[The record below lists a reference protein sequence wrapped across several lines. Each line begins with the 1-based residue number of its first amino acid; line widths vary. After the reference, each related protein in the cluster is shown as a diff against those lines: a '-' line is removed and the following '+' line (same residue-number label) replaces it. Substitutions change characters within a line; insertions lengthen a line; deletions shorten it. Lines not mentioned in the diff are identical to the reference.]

1 MWNSIITEAIK
12 NKQLIEV
19 AYTQEIRLVEPLVLG
34 YKNAKLELLAWQ
46 LKNSSESVLTNDW
59 RTFEVRKITNI
70 AVTTQTFLGA
80 RATKSYA
87 HPGWAQIIA
96 KIS

>member
-19 AYTQEIRLVEPLVLG
+19 AYAQEVRLVEPHVLG

-46 LKNSSESVLTNDW
+46 LKNSSESALTNDW
-59 RTFEVRKITNI
+59 RTFEVQEPPSL
-70 AVTTQTFLGA
+70 A
-80 RATKSYA
+80 
-87 HPGWAQIIA
+87 IILVGL
-96 KIS
+96 KLSQR